1 LCRKVGSEIKQ
12 DFLCDNGER
21 RLSNHERDGRI
32 RNLLKRTYLRRWMG
46 MLDSGNEA
54 QASTSG
60 AGSFSGKRSNDMDFA
75 RLVKPG

>member
-1 LCRKVGSEIKQ
+1 
-12 DFLCDNGER
+12 
-21 RLSNHERDGRI
+21 
-32 RNLLKRTYLRRWMG
+32 MG

-54 QASTSG
+54 RASTSG